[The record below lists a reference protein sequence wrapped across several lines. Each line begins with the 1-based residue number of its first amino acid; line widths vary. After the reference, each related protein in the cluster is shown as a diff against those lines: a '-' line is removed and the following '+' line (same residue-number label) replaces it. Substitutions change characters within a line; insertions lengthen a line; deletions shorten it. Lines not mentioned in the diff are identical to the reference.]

1 MGDETPKKSGSRSSL
16 VPPSSLPKPT
26 FLPEPKSFSTKK
38 VSIHSEFLKGHLE
51 TNFTIFLQERGTP
64 PLRPPPR
71 PQAKTCPPI
80 SRVFKRRQELFAA
93 QAVSFRDPCEDESL
107 TASPFPT
114 SKHYEPTNKAS
125 YFEQVKLL
133 KSRQTDDFFNFFSS
147 LFQAFTI
154 EEKIGAGCF
163 GTVYKVRS
171 KEDGKLYAVKIATE
185 RYRGLSDR
193 KEKLEEVRK
202 HQFLLPHTNC
212 VRFYQSWEDS
222 GRLYQKFELCQKS
235 LMDISEEKHDLP
247 ESQIW
252 DYLIDLL
259 LAVQHLH
266 DHDLIHMDIKP
277 ENIFIGMDG
286 ICKLGD
292 FGLVIDL
299 AKMDSSKVV
308 EGDPRYLASELL
320 TERKFTKAADIF
332 SLGVTILELA
342 TDLDLPKHGLLWHQ
356 LRQTG
361 PDPQLTKHLS
371 QDLRSVIQHMMLND
385 HERRPTV
392 EQVLKIPAVKK
403 HKTARMRKLAFH
415 QFLQSLKSTFGA
427 YLWPIVAFLFM
438 LYQMVISGPIE
449 ALKCKIQRCYDDSKM
464 HTPVLTSNQNGGF
477 LAPYPPSGP
486 NGSKSYG
493 VSFSSEESDTNQ
505 TLATPLRINFSDE
518 EDDESVV
525 FSPSHPRRSKRNLK
539 NQK

>member
-1 MGDETPKKSGSRSSL
+1 M
-16 VPPSSLPKPT
+16 
-26 FLPEPKSFSTKK
+26 
-38 VSIHSEFLKGHLE
+38 
-51 TNFTIFLQERGTP
+51 
-64 PLRPPPR
+64 
-71 PQAKTCPPI
+71 
-80 SRVFKRRQELFAA
+80 
-93 QAVSFRDPCEDESL
+93 
-107 TASPFPT
+107 
-114 SKHYEPTNKAS
+114 
-125 YFEQVKLL
+125 
-133 KSRQTDDFFNFFSS
+133 
-147 LFQAFTI
+147 
-154 EEKIGAGCF
+154 
-163 GTVYKVRS
+163 YKVRS
-171 KEDGKLYAVKIATE
+171 KEDGKLYAVKIALE

-212 VRFYQSWEDS
+212 VRFYQSWEDN

-235 LMDISEEKHDLP
+235 LMDVSEEKHDLP

-292 FGLVIDL
+292 FGLVIDI

-308 EGDPRYLASELL
+308 EGDPRYLASEVL

-332 SLGVTILELA
+332 ALGVTILELA
-342 TDLDLPKHGLLWHQ
+342 TDLDLPKHGHLWHQ

-403 HKTARMRKLAFH
+403 HKAARMRKLAFQ
-415 QFLQSLKSTFGA
+415 QFFQGVKSTFGA
-427 YLWPIVAFLFM
+427 YLWPVAAFLIM
-438 LYQMVISGPIE
+438 LFNLVIKAPVQAIQ
-449 ALKCKIQRCYDDSKM
+449 AKIQRCYDDSEM
-464 HTPVLTSNQNGGF
+464 HTPVLASNQNGGF
-477 LAPYPPSGP
+477 LAPYPPKP
-486 NGSKSYG
+486 TGSNKVLG
-493 VSFSSEESDTNQ
+493 TVSFSSEESDSNQ
-505 TLATPLRINFSDE
+505 SLATPLRINFSDE
-518 EDDESVV
+518 DEDENEAV

-539 NQK
+539 NQKYVFEKKNLLSILDNFGFIFRLKFEEPLQPMKRKFDISPRSAPSKVLMGPPAISTPKTAAASRFRAHYLASQTPSFSPKKKLDFDSHDSSSLDGSPRLRRTFDMDQQHPTPSSSRISDDIHENSSYNIDADVSTNNLSSTATIKPVSLASKFDCFSDSD

>member
-133 KSRQTDDFFNFFSS
+133 KSCQTDDFFNFFSS